1 VLLALV
7 LALGV
12 QSTLRSARSVY
23 PRVSF
28 PRIAVIAERG
38 EQPVRGMLVAVTRPL
53 EQAVTVPGLV
63 RLRSK
68 TVRGASELSLDFA
81 ETADMQQALSYVRA
95 RIGAAGLPPDVQC
108 TIEQQT
114 PAVFPVISFNVL
126 PGAATAPDAVARA
139 RLREWT
145 ELELAPRLMRLPD
158 AFRVTVQSGDQ
169 REFVFEPDPPALLAA
184 GLDVLDV
191 ERALADANDVAAVG
205 RAAAEGLQY
214 QLLVDGLFRSPDDV
228 LAVAVP
234 REGGPPVRLR
244 DLGRVVE
251 TTAERTMVV
260 TGGSADGVV
269 VSVFLRDDGKVTDLS
284 AGVQQILEEMRP
296 LLPDGA
302 TLAMVYDQAQ
312 LVDASIAGVR
322 DAIGIGALLAVLV
335 MALFLG
341 SWRITLV
348 AGIAI
353 PVSVVATLALFPLRD
368 ESLNL
373 MSLGGL
379 AVAIGF
385 VIDDAI
391 VVVENVAR
399 RLHDGGGGSVL
410 RAVGEGTMEMVP
422 AIVGSSLT
430 TVVVFAPLVLMSG
443 VVGQFFRSLA
453 FALAVSIVVS
463 MVVSL
468 VYTPLLLLVRGLR
481 PRGALQPRAFVTWL
495 QDRYTAALQQAL
507 AAPGVCTA
515 VAAALLLVGG
525 TSALRVPSD
534 FLPSMDEGGFVL
546 DYFLPVGTSLDATD
560 AACRRIE
567 AVLLSTPE
575 VRSLS
580 RRTGAEL
587 GFFAT
592 EQFTGD
598 MLVGLQP
605 RGERARSV
613 FEVIDGLRER
623 LQREV
628 PQAEIEFV
636 QVMQDTLADLEG
648 NPEPIEVRV
657 LGADYPELQGFAN
670 AVAARIEHLHGV
682 VDVTNHVS
690 FGSPELS
697 WRPDPV
703 AAARLGLSTRA
714 LAAELSAQILGTVA
728 TRLQQQDRFVDLR
741 VRYPQA
747 WRTVD
752 RGDDDGPQVWVRGHG
767 EAPFDRVPLRQL
779 ATFERRLA
787 ENELERDNQVPM
799 VRVTASVSGTDLGSA
814 SRAVA
819 AAIADLPQPA
829 GVRVE
834 IGGQVESQQRAFEH
848 LVVVAVLGIG
858 LVFLL
863 LVAQFR
869 SLSLPLAIFL
879 ALPFGQVGGLLALR
893 VCAVPLNVS
902 SGMGLIML
910 VGLVVKNG
918 IILIEYSQQLR
929 ARGFAPRDAIVA
941 AARTRLRPILMTT
954 LAAVAGLLP
963 LALGLGAGAELQRPL
978 AIAVVGGLVVSTLCG
993 LFVVPLACLW
1003 FADRQ
1008 RPEGGDELR

>member
-1 VLLALV
+1 MLLALV

-38 EQPVRGMLVAVTRPL
+38 EQPVRGMLVEVTRPL

-81 ETADMQQALSYVRA
+81 EGADMQQALSYVRA

-126 PGAATAPDAVARA
+126 PGPATARDAVARA

-169 REFVFEPDPPALLAA
+169 REFVYEPDPLALLRV

-191 ERALADANDVAAVG
+191 ERAIADANAVAAVG

-214 QLLVDGLFRSPDDV
+214 QLLVDGQFRSPDDV

-234 REGGPPVRLR
+234 RDGREPVPLR
-244 DLGRVVE
+244 ELGRVVE

-284 AGVQQILEEMRP
+284 AGVGTILAEQRP
-296 LLPDGA
+296 LLPAGA

-353 PVSVVATLALFPLRD
+353 PVSVVATLALFPLHD

-399 RLHDGGGGSVL
+399 RLQHGGAGDAM
-410 RAVGEGTMEMVP
+410 RAVGEGTVEMVP

-453 FALAVSIVVS
+453 FALTVSIVVS
-463 MVVSL
+463 MVVAL
-468 VYTPLLLLVRGLR
+468 VYTPLLLLLRGLR
-481 PRGALQPRAFVTWL
+481 PRGELRPRAFVTWL
-495 QDRYTAALQQAL
+495 QDRYTAALQLAL
-507 AAPGVCTA
+507 AAPGACTA
-515 VAAALLLVGG
+515 GAAALLLVGG
-525 TSALRVPSD
+525 TFALRVPTD

-546 DYFLPVGTSLDATD
+546 DYWLPVGTSLDATD

-598 MLVGLQP
+598 MLVGLHP

-613 FEVIDGLRER
+613 FAVIDGVRER

-628 PQAEIEFV
+628 PQAQIEFV
-636 QVMQDTLADLEG
+636 QVMQDTIADLEG

-670 AVAARIEHLHGV
+670 AVAARIEHLPGI

-703 AAARLGLSTRA
+703 AAARLGLTTRA
-714 LAAELSAQILGTVA
+714 LAAELSAQLLGTVA
-728 TRLQQQDRFVDLR
+728 TRVRQQDRFVDLR

-752 RGDDDGPQVWVRGHG
+752 RGDDDGPPVWVHGRGD
-767 EAPFDRVPLRQL
+767 APFDRVPLRQL

-799 VRVTASVSGTDLGSA
+799 VRVTAAVAGTDLGSA

-819 AAIADLPQPA
+819 AAIEGLPKPS
-829 GVRVE
+829 GVRCE

-848 LVVVAVLGIG
+848 LVVVAGLGIG

-879 ALPFGQVGGLLALR
+879 ALPFGQIGGLLALR
-893 VCAVPLNVS
+893 TCGVPLNVS

-918 IILIEYSQQLR
+918 IILIEHSQQLR
-929 ARGFAPRDAIVA
+929 ARGAAPRDAIVA

-954 LAAVAGLLP
+954 LCAIAGLLP

-1008 RPEGGDELR
+1008 RTEVADGLR